1 MNKLKYCLMAA
12 TLLVATSIG
21 FTSCS
26 DDDDPESTM
35 NPAEA
40 EVKANKK
47 HDTAILL
54 CSFGSTY
61 NEATPIYDQIVS
73 EFKAEFGNQA
83 DVYLSFSSNTCIGR
97 LEAIRNEAYYHID
110 DWLNAFAEAGY
121 SKVAVQSLHVIPG
134 EEYLSVM
141 NTTVKKNFMIRDY
154 PHVNVLKSANLL
166 DSDEDTEDVATALY
180 NHYKSDLADK
190 KHILLL
196 MGHGNPNDSY
206 NANQK
211 YADIEVAMQAKTG
224 GINNVFVGTVDYG
237 KMLFWPWDEK
247 TKKPL
252 ATPNPECIYS
262 KLTKYCADNNLQPEE
277 VTVYLAPFMS
287 IAGDHAHNDLWGLGD
302 DDTEIELATPQSDYS
317 WRMKLQHM
325 GFKID
330 NTETHPADK
339 ADADHGIESGCKI
352 KALGDFPEIRKI
364 WLNHLKENWN
374 DSDAWENG
382 EDYQPEA

>member
-1 MNKLKYCLMAA
+1 MNKFKYCLMAA
-12 TLLVATSIG
+12 ALLAATTVG
-21 FTSCS
+21 FSSCS
-26 DDDDPESTM
+26 DDDDAESTV

-40 EVKANKK
+40 DVRAAKK

-61 NEATPIYDQIVS
+61 NESTHVYDEIVKD
-73 EFKAEFGNQA
+73 FTNEFGSQA

-97 LEAIRNEAYYHID
+97 LEAIRGEAYYHID
-110 DWLNAFAEAGY
+110 DWLNAFAEVGY
-121 SKVAVQSLHVIPG
+121 TKVAVQSLHVIPG

-166 DSDEDTEDVATALY
+166 DSEEDTEAVATALY
-180 NHYKSDLADK
+180 NHYQTSLADK
-190 KHILLL
+190 THILLL

-211 YADIEVAMQAKTG
+211 YADMEVAMQAKTNG
-224 GINNVFVGTVDYG
+224 LDNVFVGTVDYG
-237 KMLFWPWDEK
+237 KMLFWPLNEK
-247 TKKPL
+247 TEEALPN
-252 ATPNPECIYS
+252 PNPECIYS
-262 KLTKYCADNNLQPEE
+262 KLTQYCETHGLQPEQ
-277 VTVYLAPFMS
+277 VTIHLAPFMS

-302 DDTEIELATPQSDYS
+302 DDKELSLATPQSDYS

-330 NTETHPADK
+330 SEETHPSDQI
-339 ADADHGIESGCKI
+339 DADHGIEKGCKI
-352 KALGDFPEIRKI
+352 KALGDYPEIRKI
-364 WLNHLKENWN
+364 WLGHLKENWN
-374 DSDAWENG
+374 DADAWENG
-382 EDYQPEA
+382 EGYQPE